1 MSGKLF
7 VVSGPSGSGKTTL
20 VTRILSTVENLSFCV
35 SYTTRPIREGEVDG
49 KHYRFVSKEKFQ
61 NMIDRDLFTE
71 RAEVHGHSY
80 GTPKSDIE
88 KGIKTGVDIILDIDV
103 QGAKQV
109 RGIFDDSVFIFVV
122 PPSIEI
128 LEQRLRNRKSEEDE
142 DISVRL
148 GIVKEEVACLKFYD
162 YIIINDDM
170 NAAAKRMEAVI
181 LSQRD
186 ENVEG
191 VRRNMLAV
199 AQDLKRENIY
209 APSFLKKF
217 GLK

>member
-71 RAEVHGHSY
+71 RAEVHGHFY

-122 PPSIEI
+122 PPSLEI
-128 LEQRLRNRKSEEDE
+128 LEQRLRDRKSEEDE

-191 VRRNMLAV
+191 ARRNMLAV

>member
-71 RAEVHGHSY
+71 QAEVHGHSY

-122 PPSIEI
+122 PPSLEI
-128 LEQRLRNRKSEEDE
+128 LEQRLRDRKSEEDE